1 MLVLDRKPKEGFWID
16 GQIFVKILGIRRGRV
31 KIGID
36 APGYVPIVRE
46 ELLSRSAGDVPSER
60 DLSFAKQQQ

>member
-1 MLVLDRKPKEGFWID
+1 MLVLDRKPNEGFWID
-16 GQIFVKILGIRRGRV
+16 GQIFVKILGVRRGRV

-46 ELLSRSAGDVPSER
+46 ELLSRSAGSVPGER
-60 DLSFAKQQQ
+60 DLSFARHQK